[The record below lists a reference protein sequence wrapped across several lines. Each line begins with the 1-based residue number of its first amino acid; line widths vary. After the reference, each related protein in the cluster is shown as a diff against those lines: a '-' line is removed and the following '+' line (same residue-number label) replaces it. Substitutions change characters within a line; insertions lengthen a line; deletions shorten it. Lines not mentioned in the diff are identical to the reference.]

1 MRGISLSRISR
12 LRTIEVDDWD
22 SSDLYRRYVHHLV
35 SMLSPARIVGILSD
49 VVSIRRMTGL
59 GWGGSLRLLALL
71 LIRSVRKVLR
81 YRSSLSDV
89 RARLLFSIR
98 RYACRILIGLTA
110 TTTATTTVG
119 STTPTCSSGN
129 PRDRRSQGSLLR
141 QRWRL
146 RMTLLL
152 RLLVRARGLVS
163 LEFRQERVGHGGLL
177 GC

>member
-71 LIRSVRKVLR
+71 LIRSCSVEMVGNKPKNV
-81 YRSSLSDV
+81 SATVVQSL
-89 RARLLFSIR
+89 I
-98 RYACRILIGLTA
+98 
-110 TTTATTTVG
+110 
-119 STTPTCSSGN
+119 
-129 PRDRRSQGSLLR
+129 
-141 QRWRL
+141 
-146 RMTLLL
+146 
-152 RLLVRARGLVS
+152 
-163 LEFRQERVGHGGLL
+163 
-177 GC
+177 